1 MNKII
6 DFFFDKEEKHILLWR
21 YKILFLIY
29 LLGGITII
37 VNMLIAN

>member
-6 DFFFDKEEKHILLWR
+6 NFFFDKEEKSILLWR

-29 LLGGITII
+29 SLGGLII
-37 VNMLIAN
+37 LLNMLIGK